1 MSGHQEALVG
11 ADKYVLALKE
21 LADILVE
28 RRDEL
33 DKEEIGRLKIEIS
46 RKWRLGRV
54 PSNSE
59 IAQVV
64 SDEQV
69 RSLLLSRPSRVAS
82 GILTVTVAA
91 KPYPCPPQA
100 KCIYCPG
107 GPAVNTPK
115 SYVKESP
122 SVIQG
127 AKHGYDPR
135 EQVES
140 KVRLYSKLGYPSTK
154 IEVIVV
160 GGTFLY
166 YPVEYQ
172 YDFIKGV
179 FDGLNSS
186 SSSSLQEAHLINE
199 SSTHRCVG
207 LTIETRPDFCKEEH
221 VDLMLDYG
229 VTRVEIGVQTLD
241 DEVLEYVKRGHS
253 VEDAVE
259 AIRIARDAGLK
270 IGVHMMP
277 GLPRS
282 SVEKDLESFRRLFYD
297 EDFKPDTLKIYP
309 TLVLESAPLYWLYKR
324 GLYKPYS
331 FREVVELLVRV
342 KSIVPPWLRIMR
354 IQREIPPNAIIDGPK
369 LGNLRQVVLE
379 ELRKRGLR
387 CRCIRCREVGRNSLT
402 PEELTRFKLVKR
414 VYDASGGRE
423 YFLSLEDE
431 RERIAGFVRVRL
443 PSGRAHRPEV
453 KNMPSVIVRELRVY
467 GLVVDVGKRSTTG
480 WQHRGLGRRLMSEVE
495 RLAFEE
501 LGVKKV
507 VVISAVGT
515 REYYRRM
522 GYDREGPYMTKVLSE
537 KNLIY

>member
-140 KVRLYSKLGYPSTK
+140 KVKLYSKLGYPSTK
-154 IEVIVV
+154 IEAIVV

-199 SSTHRCVG
+199 SSTRRCVG

-259 AIRIARDAGLK
+259 AIRISRDAGLK

-297 EDFKPDTLKIYP
+297 EGFKPDTLKIYP
-309 TLVLESAPLYWLYKR
+309 TLVLESAPMYWLYKR

-379 ELRKRGLR
+379 ELRKRGLW

-414 VYDASGGRE
+414 VYDASGGKE

-431 RERIAGFVRVRL
+431 RERVAGFVRVRL

-467 GLVVDVGKRSTTG
+467 GLVVDVGKRSATG

-515 REYYRRM
+515 RGYYRKM

-537 KNLIY
+537 KNLVY